1 MMISACEDIG
11 MADPYAIMI
20 VEADASAFERIGLP
34 EGRFHLT
41 HAALYLATA
50 PKSNT
55 AMGFFDALQAVDE
68 ESKGDVP
75 NHLKDGSRDKKGF
88 GHGEGYLYPHAYHDH
103 WVPQQ
108 YLPSSLQGKIFYQ
121 PSSMGYEV
129 KIRDEVLRKRE
140 SQLEATSIDAFPEN
154 LTFSP
159 SDRERDL
166 WAHRAVSERGLLLE
180 QIRERVFTG
189 LRISRHARVL
199 VLNAGHGMLL
209 WEAFRRTPEGLAI
222 AFTSSHE
229 QFNHIQHYAA
239 TLDPLLQPQV
249 FEGEAKTL
257 LARLESGL
265 LFEAIIGRNLLSRLE
280 SEKTILPMLATRLAP
295 DGMIALAES
304 VPSSGSRLSDFVTN
318 QTTQNFLRAAE
329 SCIYRR
335 GGNPLAA
342 WDEEDLRRVFEEYG
356 FSVRVEAV
364 KGAEQRLISAKE
376 LRRWVEK
383 SYEPAWKNEN
393 IDCDPQAIQQEL
405 IRTLEN
411 HTVAWKHV
419 ILVIFASKKPH
430 FQGNPAI

>member
-1 MMISACEDIG
+1 
-11 MADPYAIMI
+11 
-20 VEADASAFERIGLP
+20 
-34 EGRFHLT
+34 
-41 HAALYLATA
+41 
-50 PKSNT
+50 
-55 AMGFFDALQAVDE
+55 MGFFDALQAVDE

-108 YLPSSLQGKIFYQ
+108 YLPSALQGKIFYQ
-121 PSSMGYEV
+121 PSSMGYEAR
-129 KIRDEVLRKRE
+129 IRDEVLRKRE

-154 LTFSP
+154 LSFSP

-180 QIRERVFTG
+180 QIREHIFAG
-189 LRISRHARVL
+189 LRIARHARVL
-199 VLNAGHGMLL
+199 VVNAGHGMLL
-209 WEAFRRTPEGLAI
+209 WEAFRRTPEGLAM

-249 FEGEAKTL
+249 FEGEVKTL
-257 LARLESGL
+257 LTQLESGL
-265 LFEAIIGRNLLSRLE
+265 FFEAIIGRNLLSRLE
-280 SEKTILPMLATRLAP
+280 SEKSILPLLATRLAP

-318 QTTQNFLRAAE
+318 QTTQTLLRAAE
-329 SCIYRR
+329 SCIYRK

-342 WDEEDLRRVFEEYG
+342 WDEADLRKAFEEFD
-356 FSVRVEAV
+356 FSVRIEAV
-364 KGAEQRLISAKE
+364 KGAEQRLINAKD
-376 LRRWVEK
+376 LRRWIVK
-383 SYEPAWKNEN
+383 SYEPAWRNEN
-393 IDCDPQAIQQEL
+393 IVCDSQAIQQEL

-419 ILVIFASKKPH
+419 ILVIFASKKPYI
-430 FQGNPAI
+430 QGNPAI